1 MKTFKITTKPTD
13 FDIAFSPIAA
23 PAFTAAEDCD
33 PTSFKRV
40 EVQDWAT
47 ATRTIL
53 TVGRCARPGYTKQW
67 YVWYGEKGTFHHG
80 FGLSAIKAVE
90 MALADAWRFAG
101 R

>member
-1 MKTFKITTKPTD
+1 MTIKTRTEAKE
-13 FDIAFSPIAA
+13 FDIIFSPILP
-23 PAFTAAEDCD
+23 PAFQAAEDCD
-33 PTSFKRV
+33 PTTFKRV

-47 ATRTIL
+47 ASRTIL
-53 TVGRCARPGYTKQW
+53 TVARCARPGYTKQW

-80 FGLSAIKAVE
+80 FGLSAIKAVN